1 MVYAHRSVD
10 LVVAVIGV
18 LKVGAAFSVI
28 GMFRASSKLAS
39 REVMLCRSRVSS
51 FAPDYLPSCRP
62 TPWFNC
68 TQRCWGYQPDGPRF
82 YCFRTSSLRR
92 GTCIGITR
100 RWRHRWGSSW

>member
-28 GMFRASSKLAS
+28 GTSRTSSKLAS
-39 REVMLCRSRVSS
+39 HQVTLCRSRVSS

-68 TQRCWGYQPDGPRF
+68 TQRCRGHQPDGARF
-82 YCFRTSSLRR
+82 HCFRTSSLRR
-92 GTCIGITR
+92 GTCVGVTR
-100 RWRHRWGSSW
+100 RWRHRRGFWW